1 LTAFKY
7 NIKLNNYNIRL
18 CFIVWKNSTSVD
30 KSAADDSI
38 TLTAEV
44 IRNAELELSGNS
56 EEQQVRYGGEIKGEA
71 AIVSFT

>member
-1 LTAFKY
+1 M
-7 NIKLNNYNIRL
+7 I
-18 CFIVWKNSTSVD
+18 STSLEKFKEDD
-30 KSAADDSI
+30 KL

-71 AIVSFT
+71 AIVC